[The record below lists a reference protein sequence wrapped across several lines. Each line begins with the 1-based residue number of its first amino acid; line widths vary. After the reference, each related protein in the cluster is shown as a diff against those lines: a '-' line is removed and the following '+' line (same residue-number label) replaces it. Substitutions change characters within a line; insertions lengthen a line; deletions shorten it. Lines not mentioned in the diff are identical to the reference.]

1 MLLDYDALCQLLIDM
16 IGLVN
21 KDGNLAV
28 NLEIAVI
35 AQALKLKCNNSLD
48 LDNTNVFV
56 ICAENRCNSWV
67 VKKPHANIGKLCNR
81 CKDRHGNIKQRAEQ
95 KETHKPK
102 QVAADSSVPIQYL
115 DSNKLTQHMEHIKY
129 DRDILR
135 HLKKQLSIVTK
146 K

>member
-67 VKKPHANIGKLCNR
+67 VKKPHANIGKLCKR
-81 CKDRHGNIKQRAEQ
+81 CKDQHGNIKQRA
-95 KETHKPK
+95 
-102 QVAADSSVPIQYL
+102 
-115 DSNKLTQHMEHIKY
+115 
-129 DRDILR
+129 
-135 HLKKQLSIVTK
+135 
-146 K
+146 